1 MGKIEAG
8 NVTTRSITVFSRR
21 GAGWKKKDLLFT
33 FLYFFIG
40 DETVPMKEGFN
51 GVMAFT
57 TNG

>member
-1 MGKIEAG
+1 M
-8 NVTTRSITVFSRR
+8 TTRSINVFSRR

-33 FLYFFIG
+33 FLYFVIG

>member
-8 NVTTRSITVFSRR
+8 NVTTRSINVFSRR

-33 FLYFFIG
+33 FLYFVIG